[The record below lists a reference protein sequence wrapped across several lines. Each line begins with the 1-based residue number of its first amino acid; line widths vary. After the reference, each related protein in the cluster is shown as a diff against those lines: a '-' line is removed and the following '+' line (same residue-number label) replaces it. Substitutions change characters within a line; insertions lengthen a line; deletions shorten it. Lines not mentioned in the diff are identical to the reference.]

1 MTAARILFAIALATG
16 TTAALA
22 APEHAAS
29 GADPAWMTA
38 RTEAPHAYA
47 GVDYTV
53 QNEAEK
59 HRLESQGFPQYTY

>member
-1 MTAARILFAIALATG
+1 MKAPRILFAIALASG
-16 TTAALA
+16 TTVALA
-22 APEHAAS
+22 ATEPPA

-38 RTEAPHAYA
+38 VSEAPHAG
-47 GVDYTV
+47 GVDYAV